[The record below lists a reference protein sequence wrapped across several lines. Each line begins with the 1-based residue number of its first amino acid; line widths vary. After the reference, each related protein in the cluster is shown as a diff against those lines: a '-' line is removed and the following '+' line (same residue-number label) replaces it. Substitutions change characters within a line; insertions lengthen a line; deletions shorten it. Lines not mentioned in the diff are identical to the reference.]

1 MNKPTKK
8 TLEYYDWSSVE
19 QYFIDNKIW
28 SEDFKDEVWLE
39 LCENDSI
46 GNGQPFTIT
55 DWELKHDNG
64 RFAYL
69 LSDIMKDA
77 ISDLLEHFG
86 EPDKG
91 CLDPGVLT
99 ATFIANW

>member
-8 TLEYYDWSSVE
+8 TLKYYDWDSVE
-19 QYFIDNKIW
+19 KYFIDNEIWDTSFKDDVW
-28 SEDFKDEVWLE
+28 SE
-39 LCENDSI
+39 LCDTHDI
-46 GNGQPFTIT
+46 QNGKPFTIT
-55 DWELKHDNG
+55 DWEFKHNSG
-64 RFAYL
+64 KFMYM

-77 ISDLLEHFG
+77 IPDLLEHFG

-99 ATFIANW
+99 ATFIAT